1 MQDRINGQMET
12 RVDAVLNLNGVV
24 RPISFINQL
33 SQKIKVNAMNIE
45 KLISAVVLVLMLAIP
60 GFAQEREIVQEME
73 KLERSLVELTQR
85 RDQLSQKLEV
95 AADKNQ
101 EGNVKELKAAI
112 KGNAARMNDAKKGL
126 GELRAAMRQ
135 RAERAERAERGEQ
148 RERAVQGRER
158 SERGVRERAE
168 QNRER
173 AEQGR
178 ERGEQNRERGERER
192 TERGGA
198 ERELN
203 PDIRAAMNKL
213 NHLKQAMGHLREA
226 GMNDL
231 AEVVEKQMNELGGK
245 IEQSIARARNDREG
259 NQRDRTREGNR
270 ETEREVRQDR
280 EAAASAARRR
290 SDQRESVQR
299 ESAQRLDGVVKE
311 FGAALREMR
320 NEIRELR
327 SQMEQMKKER
337 DR

>member
-1 MQDRINGQMET
+1 
-12 RVDAVLNLNGVV
+12 
-24 RPISFINQL
+24 
-33 SQKIKVNAMNIE
+33 MNIE

-60 GFAQEREIVQEME
+60 GLSQEREIVQEME
-73 KLERSLVELTQR
+73 KFERSLVELTQR

-135 RAERAERAERGEQ
+135 RAERAERGEQ

-198 ERELN
+198 DRELH
-203 PDIRAAMNKL
+203 PEIRAAMNKL

-231 AEVVEKQMNELGGK
+231 AGVVEKQMNELGGK
-245 IEQSIARARNDREG
+245 IEQSVARARNDREG

-290 SDQRESVQR
+290 SDQRESFQR